1 MSSTHT
7 PGDETPDDDE
17 IFPFIVDAD
26 TDRGQHIFCQNL
38 LVNLFEPGISP
49 CKTEFPDVKIKR
61 QIIDH
66 YLKDIC
72 NITQQYGIYSIEFT
86 SPNHN
91 NRTYTIQTDDLDLEF
106 SKVFSEYIKSIQYH
120 NSQRANSI
128 FTNEVFAIIYSY
140 ISILENEIPLT
151 NVSPTETSKHL
162 KVRHEITL
170 LSSYLNI
177 IKENFTKDDVSQHTK
192 HDLQKILA
200 WFIIDYFTHNIDLIA
215 QARKN
220 FRPQNSNDDTAI
232 TEQSD
237 YVWDPEWSHPAFIS
251 FPQSISSQAIGT
263 ISYIRDYVRVIPLT
277 IDATPLNYNTFLP
290 DTQNNSLNSTVIHNE
305 NLNGT
310 RNLTQQDI
318 QTPSHFINE
327 EIVHTTTTQQ
337 SISPIRPNLTT
348 PRNTNPSQTQ
358 VTLQSTVKPSV
369 APKYSHMDYQTY
381 RPMTIPSKTRKT
393 FTRNNFADHNYNYTH
408 PSKTNYQPQR
418 NFNQYTKP
426 RNWDNPTAQ
435 YNSKN
440 FQPNPPQDRSE
451 NYPFF
456 QQNKNKKQTSYQ
468 MDYLSSDDDF
478 LQPDIFAPNTQEYRR
493 QGIQKTRANYR
504 NLSPQPIDA
513 QHQQPIQQQN
523 PINTQSFQPI
533 QQQNPMTAHSY
544 QASQMQNEIP
554 LPYYLQQ
561 HEITRN
567 QLSNFSQMPNA
578 AESLQMTMNPYL
590 MGGSSITSNK
600 PLMVFTGTDP
610 EYSVEDYLNAVTAN
624 LILNIGPEPI
634 NTPLHQNWI
643 HRRTA
648 LIQTTLDGAAQKWF
662 SVLPLEIKS
671 NWKRFTQ
678 EFSKMFDS
686 ERNKQQQRVLCNE
699 IRRLPNETIKQIAVR
714 IETLVRKAYSLNTH
728 DYKNTKMTE
737 ILMMTLT
744 PQLRKIAIKKRA
756 SHPSSIRE
764 PDLDFRKLVDKLEQ
778 AEITMKLEETENLKL
793 QYVNRIET
801 TPTNINNIQESE
813 TDLVEKIT
821 EILNIYEKNP
831 NFKGKPSFKKW
842 CNYCQRY
849 GHSISECKQKQ
860 QDSQNK
866 PQKYKEPN
874 KSFYQYM
881 KKDQNL
887 PNKTVHSNNS
897 SGKPLPNNTNYTRN
911 QSPYNSS
918 YRGRSP
924 ERRNTYNSSQNH
936 YNRPNS
942 RNNYSRS
949 NSNTQRFVSRSNSQS
964 RNNYYPNNQSRNSSY
979 NRNRNYSYN
988 RNRSYSNNR
997 NQNYPNN
1004 RSRNNSY
1011 NRSNYNRPN
1020 NNYQNRSRN
1029 NSQNRHPS
1037 YNNRYRNYSQSPHRN
1052 NNNYNNSNNRHR
1064 SSTPKHQRQIN
1075 QVQANPETTSD
1086 PPGIDNTVTDTLQ
1099 LNQINCTSSDS
1110 ESDTE
1115 NTLSINMIKVENDY
1129 ESVIYEQPFP
1139 SHIYENQSEFLQ
1151 NYYTTPINSTP
1162 TTQET
1167 NEINTTDQ
1175 TNKNTKT
1182 KCLNTNHIYQNI
1194 QKEQPK
1200 EKIWTIPFLLES
1212 PRNKEFQP
1220 PDLEIDFLI
1229 DSGAE
1234 SNIINIPTWNEI
1246 KTLHPKLTP
1255 LDTSSKLATA
1265 QGSTLINYGKIQLF
1279 LLPTRTMEQSKI
1291 LNKPFKQIFHITDIK
1306 YNIIG
1311 IPFISK
1317 YIPTIN
1323 ILNSK
1328 ILIKDKYTKTK
1339 ETSLTFFQRLNKQPP
1354 FFSKF
1359 YPIYNQQRKH
1369 LKPLSGNIYNFSI
1382 KQVHQYDKEQNKQ
1395 KFYMSDFEFKP
1406 IHKFFKITI
1415 SSIKYLKNSN
1425 SDIISLHVYNNTP
1438 YQVTLPLGLLGYC
1451 ETNAT
1456 ISPIHEKAYR
1466 VNNILQLL
1474 DICQSTILNEELS
1487 INNIISNE
1495 NRNTDYFTKTPYFKP
1510 TFNISNYTEKQQKF
1524 LTMFNFQHSQ
1534 ITQDEFEKLAK
1545 QLIKYSSVYA
1555 TSKFDVGKISSS
1567 LHLPLK
1573 PDAVFKKQRASK
1585 VPIHLHDKVNR
1596 LLDILEQYNI
1606 ISPVN
1611 KEEQPKGNTFINPV
1625 IILAKG
1631 ESLKIVLDARYLNS
1645 LIDESKCNWPI
1656 EPIQVILT
1664 KINGK
1669 YFTNADMNSAYNQMP
1684 LDEQSRRLTQF
1695 VIGNQQY
1702 EFNRLFY
1709 GISIGPAAFS
1719 AFMSKIFRPL
1729 ILKKN
1734 AITYLDDVFM
1744 QSQTK
1749 DEMFKVLE
1757 KYHQILQ
1764 NENLKAAPDKSHF
1777 FLTRVKFLGHN
1788 IERKTITPLKS
1799 RIDAIQKLQPPTNKK
1814 KIQEFLGMLNF
1825 LSKYV
1830 YKMQLYLRP
1839 FYNIL
1844 RQQNNFEW
1852 NTENQAR
1859 FEEIKKLLTEQISN
1873 TIPDPDQPFYAMC
1886 DASNF
1891 GIGAALLQSH
1901 NGTNKMNLISANS
1914 RLFTQAELRLSTLMR
1929 ECTAIIYT
1937 LTEYEFLIL
1946 GSKHPTVLFTDH
1958 KPIIFLFTQ
1967 KSNPNHRVYRF
1978 QLILMKFPNLHI
1990 VWTAGKN
1997 LALPDTLS
2005 RNTPPEL
2012 LTRKTTVEIPKNIK
2026 FYLAENETSPR
2037 LECKYAVK
2045 TDIEQSQINNLQHFP
2060 LYLDC
2065 QNNHYEVDLLGTSTF
2080 KPIPY
2085 SQWIKN
2091 NTQQK
2096 RTKQHLPKK
2105 DHFPLIEK
2113 EDLTDKINLSGP
2125 QTNDSKYTINQV
2137 FDLHDPLDT
2146 IPLSK
2151 LEIENIFLPPTET
2164 ITISTLKQYQ
2174 NLDPVIRQLKS
2185 WHKYKT
2191 KPIKADSTILGNK
2204 TLLRYFR
2211 KFNNTT
2217 INENTDLL
2225 EYNLNESTVPCLPI
2239 SMILIAFNIS
2249 HTQNI
2254 KGHSGSE
2261 KTYSNFIQNFYFP
2274 NAPIWIKVLC
2284 NDCIVCQLNKP
2295 YPNQKQIAQKQDFKG
2310 QSLYFNHRISFDTKG
2325 PISPSSE
2332 GNSYIMVIV
2341 DAFTHYVALNPVPHC
2356 NAYYAYTTLYEHWIA
2371 KFGLP
2376 EILVT
2381 DNGTEFINNEIITL
2395 CHLYNIKHKPRTS
2408 HAPWTNGLVEGMN
2421 RSLQEYLR
2429 CIINGNDT
2437 KYTEWSADVKLFPLA
2452 YNSQITTTLGMSPYE
2467 MVFNQKPRKPIMF
2480 TANSHKNAQGYCQ
2493 PNKDS
2498 ICYNL
2503 PLHTHDEDHFH
2514 HPQILK
2520 LASGTHTEWIL
2531 NRDKKHNEIYQKI
2544 TKKLLQRQNINDQI
2558 NSRFTP
2564 ASDLKIGT
2572 FVLIPNFNTQK
2583 GISKKLQPL
2592 RKGPYQIIAKPTDVT
2607 YKITD
2612 SDKKEIVQHRNNLLP
2627 YYPKEYALRE
2637 LTQLYSFTGLKII
2650 QNEPH
2655 LKNTEQNDNPTENQN
2670 TKPTATKNNTQNHK
2684 EPPKPRKNRKMTEQI
2699 IPQEEIDKSEHRK
2712 ATRLRNQPRKNYK
2725 MFIPQSKILKKV
2737 EFKK

>member
-1 MSSTHT
+1 M
-7 PGDETPDDDE
+7 
-17 IFPFIVDAD
+17 
-26 TDRGQHIFCQNL
+26 
-38 LVNLFEPGISP
+38 
-49 CKTEFPDVKIKR
+49 
-61 QIIDH
+61 
-66 YLKDIC
+66 
-72 NITQQYGIYSIEFT
+72 
-86 SPNHN
+86 
-91 NRTYTIQTDDLDLEF
+91 LE
-106 SKVFSEYIKSIQYH
+106 
-120 NSQRANSI
+120 
-128 FTNEVFAIIYSY
+128 
-140 ISILENEIPLT
+140 
-151 NVSPTETSKHL
+151 
-162 KVRHEITL
+162 
-170 LSSYLNI
+170 
-177 IKENFTKDDVSQHTK
+177 
-192 HDLQKILA
+192 
-200 WFIIDYFTHNIDLIA
+200 
-215 QARKN
+215 
-220 FRPQNSNDDTAI
+220 
-232 TEQSD
+232 
-237 YVWDPEWSHPAFIS
+237 
-251 FPQSISSQAIGT
+251 
-263 ISYIRDYVRVIPLT
+263 
-277 IDATPLNYNTFLP
+277 
-290 DTQNNSLNSTVIHNE
+290 
-305 NLNGT
+305 
-310 RNLTQQDI
+310 
-318 QTPSHFINE
+318 
-327 EIVHTTTTQQ
+327 
-337 SISPIRPNLTT
+337 
-348 PRNTNPSQTQ
+348 
-358 VTLQSTVKPSV
+358 
-369 APKYSHMDYQTY
+369 
-381 RPMTIPSKTRKT
+381 
-393 FTRNNFADHNYNYTH
+393 
-408 PSKTNYQPQR
+408 
-418 NFNQYTKP
+418 
-426 RNWDNPTAQ
+426 
-435 YNSKN
+435 
-440 FQPNPPQDRSE
+440 
-451 NYPFF
+451 
-456 QQNKNKKQTSYQ
+456 
-468 MDYLSSDDDF
+468 
-478 LQPDIFAPNTQEYRR
+478 
-493 QGIQKTRANYR
+493 
-504 NLSPQPIDA
+504 
-513 QHQQPIQQQN
+513 
-523 PINTQSFQPI
+523 
-533 QQQNPMTAHSY
+533 
-544 QASQMQNEIP
+544 
-554 LPYYLQQ
+554 
-561 HEITRN
+561 
-567 QLSNFSQMPNA
+567 
-578 AESLQMTMNPYL
+578 
-590 MGGSSITSNK
+590 
-600 PLMVFTGTDP
+600 
-610 EYSVEDYLNAVTAN
+610 
-624 LILNIGPEPI
+624 
-634 NTPLHQNWI
+634 
-643 HRRTA
+643 
-648 LIQTTLDGAAQKWF
+648 
-662 SVLPLEIKS
+662 
-671 NWKRFTQ
+671 
-678 EFSKMFDS
+678 
-686 ERNKQQQRVLCNE
+686 
-699 IRRLPNETIKQIAVR
+699 
-714 IETLVRKAYSLNTH
+714 
-728 DYKNTKMTE
+728 
-737 ILMMTLT
+737 
-744 PQLRKIAIKKRA
+744 
-756 SHPSSIRE
+756 
-764 PDLDFRKLVDKLEQ
+764 
-778 AEITMKLEETENLKL
+778 
-793 QYVNRIET
+793 
-801 TPTNINNIQESE
+801 
-813 TDLVEKIT
+813 
-821 EILNIYEKNP
+821 
-831 NFKGKPSFKKW
+831 
-842 CNYCQRY
+842 
-849 GHSISECKQKQ
+849 
-860 QDSQNK
+860 
-866 PQKYKEPN
+866 
-874 KSFYQYM
+874 
-881 KKDQNL
+881 
-887 PNKTVHSNNS
+887 
-897 SGKPLPNNTNYTRN
+897 
-911 QSPYNSS
+911 
-918 YRGRSP
+918 
-924 ERRNTYNSSQNH
+924 
-936 YNRPNS
+936 
-942 RNNYSRS
+942 
-949 NSNTQRFVSRSNSQS
+949 
-964 RNNYYPNNQSRNSSY
+964 
-979 NRNRNYSYN
+979 
-988 RNRSYSNNR
+988 
-997 NQNYPNN
+997 
-1004 RSRNNSY
+1004 
-1011 NRSNYNRPN
+1011 
-1020 NNYQNRSRN
+1020 
-1029 NSQNRHPS
+1029 
-1037 YNNRYRNYSQSPHRN
+1037 
-1052 NNNYNNSNNRHR
+1052 
-1064 SSTPKHQRQIN
+1064 
-1075 QVQANPETTSD
+1075 
-1086 PPGIDNTVTDTLQ
+1086 
-1099 LNQINCTSSDS
+1099 
-1110 ESDTE
+1110 
-1115 NTLSINMIKVENDY
+1115 
-1129 ESVIYEQPFP
+1129 
-1139 SHIYENQSEFLQ
+1139 
-1151 NYYTTPINSTP
+1151 
-1162 TTQET
+1162 
-1167 NEINTTDQ
+1167 
-1175 TNKNTKT
+1175 
-1182 KCLNTNHIYQNI
+1182 
-1194 QKEQPK
+1194 
-1200 EKIWTIPFLLES
+1200 
-1212 PRNKEFQP
+1212 
-1220 PDLEIDFLI
+1220 
-1229 DSGAE
+1229 
-1234 SNIINIPTWNEI
+1234 
-1246 KTLHPKLTP
+1246 
-1255 LDTSSKLATA
+1255 
-1265 QGSTLINYGKIQLF
+1265 
-1279 LLPTRTMEQSKI
+1279 
-1291 LNKPFKQIFHITDIK
+1291 
-1306 YNIIG
+1306 
-1311 IPFISK
+1311 
-1317 YIPTIN
+1317 
-1323 ILNSK
+1323 
-1328 ILIKDKYTKTK
+1328 
-1339 ETSLTFFQRLNKQPP
+1339 
-1354 FFSKF
+1354 
-1359 YPIYNQQRKH
+1359 
-1369 LKPLSGNIYNFSI
+1369 
-1382 KQVHQYDKEQNKQ
+1382 
-1395 KFYMSDFEFKP
+1395 FEFKP

-1510 TFNISNYTEKQQKF
+1510 TFNISNYTEDQQKF

-1664 KINGK
+1664 KINGN
-1669 YFTNADMNSAYNQMP
+1669 YFTTADMNSAYNQMP

-1749 DEMFKVLE
+1749 DEMFNVLE

-1852 NTENQAR
+1852 NTEHQTR

-1873 TIPDPDQPFYAMC
+1873 TIPDSNQPFYAMC

-2096 RTKQHLPKK
+2096 RTKQHPPKK

-2225 EYNLNESTVPCLPI
+2225 EYNLNESTVPCLPF

-2520 LASGTHTEWIL
+2520 LASGTHTE
-2531 NRDKKHNEIYQKI
+2531 
-2544 TKKLLQRQNINDQI
+2544 
-2558 NSRFTP
+2558 
-2564 ASDLKIGT
+2564 
-2572 FVLIPNFNTQK
+2572 
-2583 GISKKLQPL
+2583 
-2592 RKGPYQIIAKPTDVT
+2592 
-2607 YKITD
+2607 
-2612 SDKKEIVQHRNNLLP
+2612 
-2627 YYPKEYALRE
+2627 
-2637 LTQLYSFTGLKII
+2637 
-2650 QNEPH
+2650 
-2655 LKNTEQNDNPTENQN
+2655 
-2670 TKPTATKNNTQNHK
+2670 
-2684 EPPKPRKNRKMTEQI
+2684 
-2699 IPQEEIDKSEHRK
+2699 
-2712 ATRLRNQPRKNYK
+2712 
-2725 MFIPQSKILKKV
+2725 
-2737 EFKK
+2737 